1 MRGGYRAGAG
11 RPRGSKTARLPAP
24 ATSEAEA
31 AGLSPLA
38 YLLSVMNDAAEPVE
52 TRMRAAG
59 LALPYCHAKPAPIG
73 AKAAR
78 EAEAMDAERGTT
90 WEELLTPSLPGRA

>member
-11 RPRGSKTARLPAP
+11 RPKGSKTARLPAST
-24 ATSEAEA
+24 TSTEA

-78 EAEAMDAERGTT
+78 EAKAMDAERGTS
-90 WEELLTPSLPGRA
+90 WDDLLNSEPGRA

>member
-11 RPRGSKTARLPAP
+11 RPKGSRTARLPAST
-24 ATSEAEA
+24 TSEA

>member
-1 MRGGYRAGAG
+1 MRGGFRAGAG
-11 RPRGSKTARLPAP
+11 RPRGSRTVKIPTT
-24 ATSEAEA
+24 TSEA

-78 EAEAMDAERGTT
+78 EAEAMDAERGTS
-90 WEELLTPSLPGRA
+90 WDDLLNPAPGRA

>member
-11 RPRGSKTARLPAP
+11 RPKGSKTARLPAST
-24 ATSEAEA
+24 TSEA

-78 EAEAMDAERGTT
+78 EAEAMDAERGTS
-90 WEELLTPSLPGRA
+90 WDDLLNPAPGRA